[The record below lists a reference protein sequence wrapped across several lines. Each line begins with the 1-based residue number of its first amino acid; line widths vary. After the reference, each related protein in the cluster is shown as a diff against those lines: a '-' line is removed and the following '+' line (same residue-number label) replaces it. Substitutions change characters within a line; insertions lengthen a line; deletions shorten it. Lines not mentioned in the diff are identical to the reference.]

1 MKSLTIIITFLLVT
15 ILAGFLLSIAPAK
28 AQDSDIAILSNS
40 IYQTYGF
47 SPFNFN
53 QGDYHVTGE
62 VQNTGT
68 QALHF
73 NLTGTFYDSTSK
85 IIGTAYLTDTQ
96 PDFGPSYLH
105 VILPGKTSPFE
116 LFLSRFN
123 QTGDFIMVD
132 HYTLTINT
140 SPARLFKQGL
150 EITQQ
155 DSHETDGTLIINGEI
170 KNIGTDYIDGF
181 NVYATF
187 FNNQGE
193 VIAVSSEGGGYIQT
207 DSSGKSGFP
216 PNNNTSFQVTLSDF
230 THGGRLQQVD
240 RYELTAEG
248 YDYSLLTVD
257 GQIITPETVYV
268 LGSLPTETPQPT
280 PSTEGFPITLYIGI
294 AAIAIIVVLASAVL
308 IKHKQ
313 KRSQQTHFNFS

>member
-1 MKSLTIIITFLLVT
+1 
-15 ILAGFLLSIAPAK
+15 
-28 AQDSDIAILSNS
+28 
-40 IYQTYGF
+40 
-47 SPFNFN
+47 
-53 QGDYHVTGE
+53 
-62 VQNTGT
+62 
-68 QALHF
+68 
-73 NLTGTFYDSTSK
+73 
-85 IIGTAYLTDTQ
+85 
-96 PDFGPSYLH
+96 
-105 VILPGKTSPFE
+105 
-116 LFLSRFN
+116 
-123 QTGDFIMVD
+123 MVD

-140 SPARLFKQGL
+140 SPVSLFKQGL

-216 PNNNTSFQVTLSDF
+216 PNNITSFQVTLSDF
-230 THGGRLQQVD
+230 SHGGRLQQVD

-248 YDYSLLTVD
+248 YDYSLWTVD

-294 AAIAIIVVLASAVL
+294 AAIAIIVVIASAVL
-308 IKHKQ
+308 FKYKQ
-313 KRSQQTHFNFS
+313 KKVATKSF

>member
-1 MKSLTIIITFLLVT
+1 MKSSAIIIIFLSVML
-15 ILAGFLLSIAPAK
+15 LAGFLLSIAPAK
-28 AQDSDIAILSNS
+28 AEDSNIAILSNS

-73 NLTGTFYDSTSK
+73 NITGTFYDSTSK
-85 IIGTAYLTDTQ
+85 IIGTACLTDTQ

-105 VILPGKTSPFE
+105 LILPDKTSPFE

-132 HYTLTINT
+132 HYTLAIHT
-140 SPARLFKQGL
+140 SPASLYKQGL

-155 DSHETDGTLIINGEI
+155 DSQETAGTLMINGEI

-181 NVYATF
+181 NVYSTF
-187 FNNQGE
+187 YNSQGE

-207 DSSGKSGFP
+207 DSSGESGFP
-216 PNNNTSFQVTLSDF
+216 PNNTTSFQVTLNDF
-230 THGGRLQQVD
+230 PHGGRLQQVD

-248 YDYSLLTVD
+248 YDNSLWTVG
-257 GQIITPETVYV
+257 GQLITPETVYV
-268 LGSLPTETPQPT
+268 LGSLPTEAPQPT
-280 PSTEGFPITLYIGI
+280 PSAEDYPIELYIGI
-294 AAIAIIVVLASAVL
+294 AAIAIIIALTTAVL

-313 KRSQQTHFNFS
+313 KKVATKSF

>member
-187 FNNQGE
+187 FNNRGE

-240 RYELTAEG
+240 QQKHRN
-248 YDYSLLTVD
+248 
-257 GQIITPETVYV
+257 P
-268 LGSLPTETPQPT
+268 PQ
-280 PSTEGFPITLYIGI
+280 
-294 AAIAIIVVLASAVL
+294 A
-308 IKHKQ
+308 Q
-313 KRSQQTHFNFS
+313 KDSQLHFT